1 MTHGKSI
8 PTYDNVSARGS
19 LGVPCVALIR
29 RSPPGPPLPNG
40 QPSGTNVNCLLQISS
55 IRRIDNK
62 IEVML
67 NRDDDQG
74 ESVTLE
80 SRDGEFVIVRHGH
93 WIA

>member
-1 MTHGKSI
+1 MDAHR
-8 PTYDNVSARGS
+8 PFVVD
-19 LGVPCVALIR
+19 GVFDDQTLLRVVALIR

-40 QPSGTNVNCLLQISS
+40 LPSGTKVNGSLQISS

-80 SRDGEFVIVRHGH
+80 NRDGEFVIVRHGH